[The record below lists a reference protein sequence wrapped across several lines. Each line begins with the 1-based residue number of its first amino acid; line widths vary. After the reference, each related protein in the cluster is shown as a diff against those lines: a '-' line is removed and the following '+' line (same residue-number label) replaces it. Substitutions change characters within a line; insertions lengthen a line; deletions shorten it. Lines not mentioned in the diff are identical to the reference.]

1 MIKPL
6 ILAMRRLLLLAS
18 LLVFLAGFP
27 LFILTEYTDSYFA
40 WTIQPPLTAAFLGA
54 GYFSSFLLEYF
65 ASREDEWAKARIAVP
80 AVFAFTTLT
89 LIATLL
95 HADRFHFSSP
105 NVFARTAAW
114 FWLAIYAVVPPAM
127 LGIWIRQHRAQG
139 QDPRRTSALPS
150 LIRIL
155 LGAQSIILLAVGV
168 GLFFAPTSVA
178 SYWPWKLTALTSQA
192 IGAWLLGTG
201 IFALHAVA
209 ENDLR
214 RVKAGLASYFALGLL
229 QLIAVLRY
237 PTNIDWASPAAW
249 LYLLLLWS
257 ILLVG
262 LYGLTNLFRQKGS
275 GKKA

>member
-1 MIKPL
+1 MIRPL
-6 ILAMRRLLLLAS
+6 TLAMRRLLVLAS
-18 LLVFLAGFP
+18 LLVFLAGFQ

-54 GYFSSFLLEYF
+54 GYFSSFLLEF
-65 ASREDEWAKARIAVP
+65 LASREDEWAKARIAAP
-80 AVFAFTTLT
+80 AVFVFTTLT

-127 LGIWIRQHRAQG
+127 LGIWVRQYRVQG
-139 QDPRRTSALPS
+139 QDPRRTAALPS
-150 LIRIL
+150 SIRIPL
-155 LGAQSIILLAVGV
+155 AAQSILMLAVGV
-168 GLFFAPTSVA
+168 GLFLAPTPVA
-178 SYWPWKLTALTSQA
+178 SIWPWKLTALTSQA

-201 IFALHAVA
+201 VFAVHAVA

-237 PTNIDWASPAAW
+237 PTNIDWASPVSW

-262 LYGLTNLFRQKGS
+262 LYGLTNLFRQKRS
-275 GKKA
+275 GKKT